1 MQQKITMLGQNLFD
15 QSVKND
21 LRTYVNIQ
29 IIATGPGDDYTT
41 GWILD
46 YSYLKEH
53 YKMIA
58 TDLSIQQDADL
69 KAIHQIYFTGNLGRN
84 GETTIFLSLRKQRK
98 PF

>member
-46 YSYLKEH
+46 YPYLKEH

-58 TDLSIQQDADL
+58 TDLSMQQDADL
-69 KAIHQIYFTGNLGRN
+69 KEIHQINFTGNLERN
-84 GETTIFLSLRKQRK
+84 GETTFFLSLRNQRK